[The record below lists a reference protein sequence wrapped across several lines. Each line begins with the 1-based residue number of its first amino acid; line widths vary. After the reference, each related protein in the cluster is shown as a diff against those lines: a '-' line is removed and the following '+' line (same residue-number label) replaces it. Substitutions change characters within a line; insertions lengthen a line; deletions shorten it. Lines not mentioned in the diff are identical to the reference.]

1 MKKTILAVLTVCAL
15 MSATAA
21 HAQTTV
27 VVQRPGLLSGLVDTA
42 EALLLLPFAVA
53 EGVVVGTVEAADAV
67 LNGTTTIYTAPAPV
81 YTAPAPVVVAPPPPV
96 VAPAPVVVAPAVQ
109 TTTVTRTR
117 TTVTTVTR
125 PAYEV
130 VVPRHHVVAP
140 APVVRYRYR

>member
-67 LNGTTTIYTAPAPV
+67 LNGTTTVYTAPAPV

-96 VAPAPVVVAPAVQ
+96 VAPAPSGGRRARGPDYDGHPDEDDGHDRDASGV
-109 TTTVTRTR
+109 
-117 TTVTTVTR
+117 
-125 PAYEV
+125 
-130 VVPRHHVVAP
+130 
-140 APVVRYRYR
+140 